1 MLTPKTLQEAL
12 QDPTT
17 EYCDTHDAYYNPVLD
32 EWLESACGDP
42 TCEYCVGRPER
53 PSLVV
58 RKQRSET

>member
-17 EYCDTHDAYYNPVLD
+17 KYDSTHDSYFDPIRD
-32 EWLESACGDP
+32 QWLESACSDP
-42 TCEYCVGRPER
+42 TCEYCVGRPQR

>member
-1 MLTPKTLQEAL
+1 MTTPKTLQEAL
-12 QDPTT
+12 QDPAT
-17 EYCDTHDAYYNPVLD
+17 EYCDTHDAYYNAVLD

-58 RKQRSET
+58 RKQQSET